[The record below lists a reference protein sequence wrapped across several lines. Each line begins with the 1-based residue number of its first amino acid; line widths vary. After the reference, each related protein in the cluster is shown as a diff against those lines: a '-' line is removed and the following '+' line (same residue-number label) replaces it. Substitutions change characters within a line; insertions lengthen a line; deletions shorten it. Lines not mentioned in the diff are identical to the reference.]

1 LDDILR
7 GGLTPN
13 RLYLVEG
20 TPGSGKTTLALQYLL
35 EGNRRGERGIYVTLA
50 ETKSELEAVSH
61 SHNWELGGIEICELV
76 PSEERLAPGSELTMF
91 HPSEVELGE
100 TTKAMLDAI
109 EKVDPK
115 RVVLDSL
122 SELRMVAQSS
132 LRYRRQILALKQYFS
147 GRQRTVLMLDDLTTN
162 PEDSQLHSIAHGVIT
177 LEQLATQYGAERRRL
192 RVAKMR
198 GVAYR
203 GGFHDLM
210 IRRGGLEVFP
220 RLVASEHHKPFE
232 PANVPS
238 GNKALDD
245 LLGGGLPRGTST
257 LLLGPA
263 GTGKSVM
270 SVLFAIAAAK
280 RGERSCI
287 FAFDEGLG
295 TLLARSRGIGMDLEP
310 HIQSGMIN
318 IQQIDPAEMSPG
330 EFIGLV
336 RRAVGDRNGNGKS
349 DGAKLIVIDSL
360 NGYMNAMPEEK
371 FLTAQLHELLS
382 FLAQRGVQTLMT
394 VAQAGI
400 VGANMQSPIDTT
412 YLADNVVLFRYFELG
427 GDMHRA
433 VSVTKKR
440 SGPHERSI
448 REIFIGRTGVEIGPP
463 LKDLHGILAGTA
475 RRLGNGDG
483 EDVLRRGLA
492 DAR

>member
-35 EGNRRGERGIYVTLA
+35 EGKRRGERGIYVTLA
-50 ETKSELEAVSH
+50 ETKSELGAVSH

-210 IRRGGLEVFP
+210 IRTGGLEVFP

-257 LLLGPA
+257 LLLGP
-263 GTGKSVM
+263 K
-270 SVLFAIAAAK
+270 
-280 RGERSCI
+280 
-287 FAFDEGLG
+287 
-295 TLLARSRGIGMDLEP
+295 
-310 HIQSGMIN
+310 
-318 IQQIDPAEMSPG
+318 
-330 EFIGLV
+330 
-336 RRAVGDRNGNGKS
+336 
-349 DGAKLIVIDSL
+349 
-360 NGYMNAMPEEK
+360 
-371 FLTAQLHELLS
+371 
-382 FLAQRGVQTLMT
+382 
-394 VAQAGI
+394 
-400 VGANMQSPIDTT
+400 
-412 YLADNVVLFRYFELG
+412 
-427 GDMHRA
+427 
-433 VSVTKKR
+433 
-440 SGPHERSI
+440 
-448 REIFIGRTGVEIGPP
+448 P
-463 LKDLHGILAGTA
+463 L
-475 RRLGNGDG
+475 
-483 EDVLRRGLA
+483 
-492 DAR
+492 